1 LFLNFTIKRTRL
13 ALASGACGVGRKS
26 SLRANFGQVESSE
39 ALIHLATSGR
49 KRGFGAIFA
58 TQRLSQLSKAKRR

>member
-1 LFLNFTIKRTRL
+1 VVLDESHRY
-13 ALASGACGVGRKS
+13 AP
-26 SLRANFGQVESSE
+26 NFGQVESSE